1 MFYDTS
7 THTIDAK
14 NRVFVPRRFQRALGR
29 DAEDNLIAFIT
40 LGFEGCIFLFSEA
53 GFEKLRRRIDSSAFS
68 GREKRDMQRLFFS
81 KTQRVQLDAS
91 GRLLIP
97 EKLRARVGI
106 EKTVVMVGVCER
118 AEIWA
123 AQRWEEHGA
132 EHDGDYDKLD
142 RVLFSDANGSGD
154 GDEDGDG

>member
-7 THTIDAK
+7 SHTIDSK
-14 NRVFVPRRFQRALGR
+14 NRVFVPKRFQQALGR
-29 DAEDNLIAFIT
+29 DADGNVIAFVT
-40 LGFEGCIFLFSEA
+40 LGFEGCIFLFSEE
-53 GFEKLRRRIDSSAFS
+53 GFEALRRRMDSLTFA
-68 GREKRDMQRLFFS
+68 GAEKRDMQRLFFS

-106 EKTVVMVGVCER
+106 EKAVVMVGVCER

-123 AQRWEEHGA
+123 AERWEEREA
-132 EHDGDYDKLD
+132 ERDRDYDKLD
-142 RVLFSDANGSGD
+142 RVLFGEAGGD
-154 GDEDGDG
+154 D